1 MYGNIHTDL
10 AMEARE
16 SNSALNGV
24 SEERT
29 DNEHYSVSRI
39 KIDTD
44 EAASAL
50 QKSKGL
56 YITIEAPD
64 LVLRESELI
73 KAVTEAL
80 SAELTG
86 LIDKGGTSGT
96 VLVVGLGNRAV
107 TPDALGPKTAEKILV
122 TRHIKQYMPDA
133 IPNGVRSVCAV
144 SPGVLGV
151 TGIETMEVI
160 QGIVERSK
168 PSLIIAIDSLSS
180 RRTERIAS
188 TIQLCDAGIQPGAG
202 GIARNAVRIQPGAGV
217 GNIRSGLDEASLGI
231 PVIAVGV
238 PLVVYAS
245 TISRDTI
252 GLIASELG
260 LLGNEEKIKELA
272 AKAIS
277 EKTGELIV
285 TPKEIDS
292 LIECTSTILADG
304 INMCL
309 FGKDYA
315 EVRSLIA

>member
-64 LVLRESELI
+64 LVLREPELI

-86 LIDKGGTSGT
+86 LIDKGGAKGSASGT

-188 TIQLCDAGIQPGAG
+188 TIQLCDAG
-202 GIARNAVRIQPGAGV
+202 IQPGAGV

>member
-64 LVLRESELI
+64 LVLREPELI

-202 GIARNAVRIQPGAGV
+202 V

-260 LLGNEEKIKELA
+260 QRGEDKRACRKGYIRKNRRA
-272 AKAIS
+272 YSYAKGDRFAYRMYKHHIGGRH
-277 EKTGELIV
+277 KHV
-285 TPKEIDS
+285 P
-292 LIECTSTILADG
+292 
-304 INMCL
+304 
-309 FGKDYA
+309 
-315 EVRSLIA
+315 VR

>member
-10 AMEARE
+10 AIEARE

-64 LVLRESELI
+64 LVLREPELI

-202 GIARNAVRIQPGAGV
+202 V

>member
-16 SNSALNGV
+16 SNSALNGA

-64 LVLRESELI
+64 LVLMESELI

-202 GIARNAVRIQPGAGV
+202 V

>member
-64 LVLRESELI
+64 LVLREPELI

-86 LIDKGGTSGT
+86 LIDKGGASGT

-168 PSLIIAIDSLSS
+168 PSLIIAIDSLSP

-188 TIQLCDAGIQPGAG
+188 TIQLCDAG
-202 GIARNAVRIQPGAGV
+202 IQPGAGV

>member
-64 LVLRESELI
+64 LVLREPELI

-80 SAELTG
+80 SAALTG
-86 LIDKGGTSGT
+86 LIDKGGASGT

-188 TIQLCDAGIQPGAG
+188 TIQLCDAG
-202 GIARNAVRIQPGAGV
+202 IQPGAGV

>member
-86 LIDKGGTSGT
+86 LIDKGGASGT

-122 TRHIKQYMPDA
+122 TRHIKQYMPEA

-188 TIQLCDAGIQPGAG
+188 TIQLCDAG
-202 GIARNAVRIQPGAGV
+202 IQPGAGV

>member
-64 LVLRESELI
+64 LVLREPELI

-188 TIQLCDAGIQPGAG
+188 TIQLCEAG
-202 GIARNAVRIQPGAGV
+202 IQPGAGV

>member
-64 LVLRESELI
+64 LVLREPELI

-107 TPDALGPKTAEKILV
+107 TPDALGPKTAEKILI

-188 TIQLCDAGIQPGAG
+188 TIQLCDAG
-202 GIARNAVRIQPGAGV
+202 IQPGAGV

>member
-64 LVLRESELI
+64 LVLREPELI

-86 LIDKGGTSGT
+86 LIDKGGASGT

-202 GIARNAVRIQPGAGV
+202 V

-292 LIECTSTILADG
+292 LIECPSTILADG

>member
-86 LIDKGGTSGT
+86 LIDKGGASGT

-188 TIQLCDAGIQPGAG
+188 TIQLCDAG
-202 GIARNAVRIQPGAGV
+202 IQPGAGV

>member
-64 LVLRESELI
+64 LVLREPELI

-86 LIDKGGTSGT
+86 LIDKGGASGT

-107 TPDALGPKTAEKILV
+107 TPDALGPKTAEIILV

-188 TIQLCDAGIQPGAG
+188 TIQLCDAG
-202 GIARNAVRIQPGAGV
+202 IQPGAGV

>member
-1 MYGNIHTDL
+1 M
-10 AMEARE
+10 
-16 SNSALNGV
+16 
-24 SEERT
+24 
-29 DNEHYSVSRI
+29 
-39 KIDTD
+39 
-44 EAASAL
+44 
-50 QKSKGL
+50 
-56 YITIEAPD
+56 
-64 LVLRESELI
+64 LRESELI

-86 LIDKGGTSGT
+86 LIDKGGASGT

-202 GIARNAVRIQPGAGV
+202 V
-217 GNIRSGLDEASLGI
+217 GNIRSCLLYTS
-231 PVIAVGV
+231 PS
-238 PLVVYAS
+238 P
-245 TISRDTI
+245 RD
-252 GLIASELG
+252 S
-260 LLGNEEKIKELA
+260 
-272 AKAIS
+272 
-277 EKTGELIV
+277 
-285 TPKEIDS
+285 
-292 LIECTSTILADG
+292 
-304 INMCL
+304 
-309 FGKDYA
+309 
-315 EVRSLIA
+315 

>member
-86 LIDKGGTSGT
+86 LIDKGSAKGSASGT

-188 TIQLCDAGIQPGAG
+188 TIQLCDAG
-202 GIARNAVRIQPGAGV
+202 IQPGAGV

>member
-64 LVLRESELI
+64 LVLREPELI

-202 GIARNAVRIQPGAGV
+202 V

-304 INMCL
+304 INICL

>member
-1 MYGNIHTDL
+1 MYGNMHTDL

-64 LVLRESELI
+64 LVLREPELI

-122 TRHIKQYMPDA
+122 TRHIKQYMPDT
-133 IPNGVRSVCAV
+133 IPNGVRSVCAI

-188 TIQLCDAGIQPGAG
+188 TIQLCDAG
-202 GIARNAVRIQPGAGV
+202 IQPGAGV

>member
-202 GIARNAVRIQPGAGV
+202 V

-315 EVRSLIA
+315 

>member
-64 LVLRESELI
+64 LVLREPELI

-86 LIDKGGTSGT
+86 LIDKGGASGT

-160 QGIVERSK
+160 KGIVERSK

-188 TIQLCDAGIQPGAG
+188 TIQLCDAG
-202 GIARNAVRIQPGAGV
+202 IQPGAGV

>member
-64 LVLRESELI
+64 LVLREPELI

-86 LIDKGGTSGT
+86 LIDKGGASGT

-160 QGIVERSK
+160 HGIVERSK

-188 TIQLCDAGIQPGAG
+188 TIQLCDAG
-202 GIARNAVRIQPGAGV
+202 IQPGAGV

>member
-24 SEERT
+24 SEERS

-202 GIARNAVRIQPGAGV
+202 V

>member
-160 QGIVERSK
+160 HGIVERSK

-188 TIQLCDAGIQPGAG
+188 TIQLCDAG
-202 GIARNAVRIQPGAGV
+202 IQPGAGV

>member
-64 LVLRESELI
+64 LVLREPELI

-86 LIDKGGTSGT
+86 LIDKGGASDT
-96 VLVVGLGNRAV
+96 VLVVGLGTRAV
-107 TPDALGPKTAEKILV
+107 TPAALGPNTAEKILV

-188 TIQLCDAGIQPGAG
+188 TIQLCDAG
-202 GIARNAVRIQPGAGV
+202 IQPGAGV

>member
-64 LVLRESELI
+64 LVLREPELI

-86 LIDKGGTSGT
+86 LIDKGSASGT

-188 TIQLCDAGIQPGAG
+188 TIQLCDAG
-202 GIARNAVRIQPGAGV
+202 IQPGAGV

>member
-64 LVLRESELI
+64 LVLREPELI

-133 IPNGVRSVCAV
+133 IPNGVRSVCAI

-188 TIQLCDAGIQPGAG
+188 TIQLCDAG
-202 GIARNAVRIQPGAGV
+202 IQPGAGV

>member
-64 LVLRESELI
+64 LVLREPELI

-86 LIDKGGTSGT
+86 LIDKGSAKGSASGT

-188 TIQLCDAGIQPGAG
+188 TIQLCDAG
-202 GIARNAVRIQPGAGV
+202 IQPGAGV

>member
-1 MYGNIHTDL
+1 MYCNIHTDL

-29 DNEHYSVSRI
+29 DNKHYSVSRI

-64 LVLRESELI
+64 LVLREPELI

-86 LIDKGGTSGT
+86 LIDKGGASGT

-188 TIQLCDAGIQPGAG
+188 TIQLCDAG
-202 GIARNAVRIQPGAGV
+202 IQPGAGV

>member
-64 LVLRESELI
+64 LVLREPELI

-86 LIDKGGTSGT
+86 LIDKGGASGT

-107 TPDALGPKTAEKILV
+107 TPDAPGPKTAEKILV

-188 TIQLCDAGIQPGAG
+188 TIQLCDAG
-202 GIARNAVRIQPGAGV
+202 IQPGAGV

>member
-64 LVLRESELI
+64 LVLSEPELI

-202 GIARNAVRIQPGAGV
+202 V

>member
-16 SNSALNGV
+16 STSALNGV

-64 LVLRESELI
+64 LVLREPELI

-86 LIDKGGTSGT
+86 LIDKGGASGT

-188 TIQLCDAGIQPGAG
+188 TIQLCDAG
-202 GIARNAVRIQPGAGV
+202 IQPGAGV

>member
-64 LVLRESELI
+64 LVLREPELI

-80 SAELTG
+80 SAELSG
-86 LIDKGGTSGT
+86 LIDKGGASGT

-188 TIQLCDAGIQPGAG
+188 TIQLCDAG
-202 GIARNAVRIQPGAGV
+202 IQPGAGV

>member
-86 LIDKGGTSGT
+86 LIDKGSASGT

-188 TIQLCDAGIQPGAG
+188 TIQLCDAG
-202 GIARNAVRIQPGAGV
+202 IQPGAGV

>member
-64 LVLRESELI
+64 LVLREPELI

-86 LIDKGGTSGT
+86 LIDKGGASGT

-107 TPDALGPKTAEKILV
+107 TPDALGPKTAEPILV

-188 TIQLCDAGIQPGAG
+188 TIQLCDAG
-202 GIARNAVRIQPGAGV
+202 IQPGAGV

>member
-64 LVLRESELI
+64 LVLREPELI

-86 LIDKGGTSGT
+86 LIIDKGGTSGT

-144 SPGVLGV
+144 APGVLGV

-188 TIQLCDAGIQPGAG
+188 TIQLCDAG
-202 GIARNAVRIQPGAGV
+202 IQPGAGV

>member
-64 LVLRESELI
+64 LVLREPELI

-86 LIDKGGTSGT
+86 LIDKGGASGT

-188 TIQLCDAGIQPGAG
+188 TIQLCDAG
-202 GIARNAVRIQPGAGV
+202 IQPGAGV

>member
-64 LVLRESELI
+64 LVLREPELI

-86 LIDKGGTSGT
+86 LIDKGGASGT

-133 IPNGVRSVCAV
+133 IPNGVRSVCAI

-188 TIQLCDAGIQPGAG
+188 TIQLCDAG
-202 GIARNAVRIQPGAGV
+202 IQPGAGV

-304 INMCL
+304 INMWL

>member
-64 LVLRESELI
+64 LVLREPELI

-86 LIDKGGTSGT
+86 LIDKGGASDT

-188 TIQLCDAGIQPGAG
+188 TIQLCDAG
-202 GIARNAVRIQPGAGV
+202 IQPGAGV

>member
-202 GIARNAVRIQPGAGV
+202 V

>member
-64 LVLRESELI
+64 LVLREPELI

-133 IPNGVRSVCAV
+133 IPNRVRSVCAI

-188 TIQLCDAGIQPGAG
+188 TIQLCDAG
-202 GIARNAVRIQPGAGV
+202 IQPGAGV

>member
-29 DNEHYSVSRI
+29 DNKHYSVSRI

-64 LVLRESELI
+64 LVLREPELI

-202 GIARNAVRIQPGAGV
+202 V